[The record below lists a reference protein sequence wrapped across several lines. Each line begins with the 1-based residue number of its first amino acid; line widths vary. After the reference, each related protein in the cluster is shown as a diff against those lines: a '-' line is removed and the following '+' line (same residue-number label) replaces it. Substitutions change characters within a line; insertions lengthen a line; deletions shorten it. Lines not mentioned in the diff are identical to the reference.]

1 VNRTTRWHVLG
12 VASLLALLGW
22 FAAANFVPKEVRER
36 SAWIPSSAIRLGLD
50 LRGGIHW
57 VLGPDFAAAIDREL
71 DATQAALR
79 ERGGEA
85 GYSVENSLVE
95 DGVLRVTVAS
105 PEQVEALREDADDLG
120 VLREVGVDGAT
131 LRFVLNDRWAQD
143 VRERSMQQVL
153 EVLRRRIDDPIQGV
167 QESVVTRQGK
177 ERVLVQ
183 IPGGQLNRDQ
193 ARDLIRKTGFLT
205 FRVVIDQAPTEEL
218 LRQNYSEGLPEG
230 TEILTEVE
238 GESEA
243 VVAAYLLPKVPDL
256 TGDYLTDA
264 RSRLDNRFGWVVDF
278 VFNSEGARRFAKL
291 TEESRGR
298 QLAIVL
304 DNRVYSAPRIDE
316 RIGGGRGFIRG
327 RFNPED
333 SSKLAIILRAG
344 SLPIPVAI
352 EEERTVGPALGAD
365 SIRHG
370 IRASILGLTL
380 VVLFAVVYYRL
391 SGLYASLALF
401 ANLILLVGLMSM
413 ASATLTLPGIA
424 GLVLTVG
431 MAIDANVIIF
441 ERIREELRVGK
452 TSRAAIRTGFSKALW
467 TILDANITTLITAI
481 VLFQYGTGPIKG
493 FAVTLSI
500 GIVTSVFAALV
511 ITRVLFEIYPGNRP
525 AESLSI

>member
-1 VNRTTRWHVLG
+1 LNRTTRWHVVG
-12 VASLLALLGW
+12 VSSLLLLLGW
-22 FAAANFVPKEVRER
+22 FAAANFASPETREE
-36 SAWIPSSAIRLGLD
+36 SAWLPDSSIRLGLD

-57 VLGPDFAAAIDREL
+57 VLGPDFRAAIDREL
-71 DATQAALR
+71 DASKAALEEEGR
-79 ERGGEA
+79 SDA
-85 GYSVENSLVE
+85 FDVVTAVVE
-95 DGVLRVTVAS
+95 DGQLRVTVADTS
-105 PEQVEALREDADDLG
+105 QLDALRKDADDLG
-120 VLREVGVDGAT
+120 VLAEVAAEGDT
-131 LRFVLNDRWAQD
+131 IRFGLTPEWAQD

-167 QESVVTRQGK
+167 QESVVTRQGR

-183 IPGGQLNRDQ
+183 IPGGELNRDQ

-205 FRVVIDQAPTEEL
+205 FRIVSDQAPTEEL

-243 VVAAYLLPKVPDL
+243 VVAAYLMPKVPAL

-278 VFNSEGARRFAKL
+278 QFNSQGARRFADL
-291 TEESRGR
+291 TEESRGK

-316 RIGGGRGFIRG
+316 RIGGGRGFVRG
-327 RFNPED
+327 RFSPEEA
-333 SSKLAIILRAG
+333 SKLAIILRAG

-370 IRASILGLTL
+370 VRASVTGLAV

-391 SGLYASLALF
+391 AGVYASIALL
-401 ANLILLVGLMSM
+401 ANLVLLMGLMSM

-441 ERIREELRVGK
+441 ERIREELRGGK
-452 TSRAAIRTGFSKALW
+452 TSRAAIRTGFSRALW

-500 GIVTSVFAALV
+500 GIVTSVFAALI